1 MHCKKTKKRMNLKTL
16 SIFIALFVSTCIFGQ
31 TGTISGKVTDGKT
44 SETLPG
50 VKILIENQ
58 VYKVI
63 SDLDGNFIFQNIPI
77 GTYSIIF
84 NYNGYNTKII
94 SDVIVKANDVNSFEI
109 VMEPVV
115 KEIGTVTVKA
125 TLNRESID
133 NVNRLKS
140 NAAGQVDG
148 ISQQEI
154 KRSPDRDASAVL
166 KRVSGASVQDNKFV
180 IIRGLNDRYN
190 TAMIN
195 GLPLPSTE
203 ADRKAFS
210 FDIFPSTMLDNMM
223 IYKTAAPDLPGDFA
237 GGVIQVNTKEIPD
250 KDFLSVSIGTN
261 YNTQSTFKG
270 YSNYDG
276 SKNDWIGF
284 GVKDRMYPSSLP
296 STTEFKDLLSNP
308 STRFE
313 NSKVF
318 SNDWQINNK
327 NASPLGQS
335 YQVGFAK
342 TFRPDS
348 LKTNTFGIV
357 GAMSYNY
364 TRRYLDVTRKD
375 YNEDSSR
382 VFDYKDA
389 TYREN
394 VSWGAMLNFAYKFGK
409 NNKIT
414 LKNLF
419 SDNSTDQVIL
429 RTGENID
436 ADQIIKATAMQ
447 YTSSKM
453 FTSQLNGEHLLKA
466 TDSTS
471 LKVKWGLNY
480 SKTLT
485 TIPNL
490 KRMLYYKNRTPQG
503 TASDSIFT
511 AYVPFGSPS
520 PDFAGKFF
528 SNLGEDLYAAMGEIA
543 IPYKFL
549 KEKSTFKIGY
559 AGSIKSRA
567 FDARVFGYAI
577 NSPAQFN
584 YDLLLLPQD
593 SIFSEE
599 NINAQGFKL
608 GESTN
613 PSDSYSAS
621 TNLHAGYIMTD
632 QKLTSKLRAVYGLRV
647 ENFRQQLSSI
657 SYGGDSINID
667 NTTFSLLP
675 SLNLT
680 YSLTDKMNFRGAV
693 SRTVA
698 RPDFRELA
706 PFSFYDFNTSSAVV
720 GNDTLQAAN
729 ITNID
734 LRYEYFP
741 GNGQIISASVF
752 YKDFNNPI
760 ENTVFF
766 GGSGSRTY
774 TFRNV
779 ANAVDY
785 GLELEYRTKLS
796 KIDSLFNT
804 NALDNFTFYT
814 NLTLVKS
821 VVDLS
826 NVATAVTDEEK
837 YRPMQGQSPYLINGG
852 LVYQN
857 DKYGFGA
864 SLLVNRIGRRIAFV
878 GTNGYQDI
886 YENPRTVLDFQ
897 LVKTVFKN
905 KQGEIKLNASDIFN
919 QNAIF
924 YQDFNHSKKYEATE
938 DKVIQGIKFG
948 RNFSFS
954 FAYKF

>member
-1 MHCKKTKKRMNLKTL
+1 M
-16 SIFIALFVSTCIFGQ
+16 STCIFGQ

-58 VYKVI
+58 IYKI
-63 SDLDGNFIFQNIPI
+63 ITDLDGNFSFQNIPV
-77 GTYSIIF
+77 GNYNLIF

-94 SDVIVKANDVNSFEI
+94 SDILVKANEVTSFEI

-115 KEIGTVTVKA
+115 KEIGAVTVKA
-125 TLNRESID
+125 TVNKESID
-133 NVNRLKS
+133 NINRLKS

-223 IYKTAAPDLPGDFA
+223 IYKTASPDLPGDFA
-237 GGVIQVNTKEIPD
+237 GGVILVNTKDIPE
-250 KDFLSVSIGTN
+250 KDFVSFSVGTN
-261 YNTQSTFKG
+261 YNTQSTFKS

-284 GVKDRMYPSSLP
+284 GVKDRMYPNSLP
-296 STTEFKDLLSNP
+296 STTEFKELLSNP

-327 NASPLGQS
+327 NASPLGQN

-342 TFRPDS
+342 TILPDS
-348 LKTNTFGIV
+348 LKSNTFGIV

-394 VSWGAMLNFAYKFGK
+394 VSWGGMLNFAYKFGK

-453 FTSQLNGEHLLKA
+453 FTSQLNGEHLIKS

-471 LKVKWGLNY
+471 IKVKWGLDY
-480 SKTLT
+480 SKTIT

-528 SNLGEDLYAAMGEIA
+528 SNLGEDLYAAMAEIA
-543 IPYKFL
+543 IPYNFL
-549 KEKSTFKIGY
+549 KENSTLKIGY

-593 SIFSEE
+593 SIFAEE

-621 TNLHAGYIMTD
+621 TNLHAGYVMTD

-667 NTTFSLLP
+667 NTTLSFLP

-680 YSLTDKMNFRGAV
+680 YSLNKKMNFRGAV

-720 GNDTLQAAN
+720 GNDTLQAAT

-741 GNGQIISASVF
+741 GSGQIISTSVF

-785 GLELEYRTKLS
+785 GIELEYRTKLS
-796 KIDSLFNT
+796 KIDSLFNS

-814 NLTLVKS
+814 NLTFVKS

-857 DKYGFGA
+857 DSIGFGA
-864 SLLVNRIGRRIAFV
+864 SVLVNRIGRRIAFV

-924 YQDFNHSKKYEATE
+924 YQDFNHSKKYEAAE

>member
-1 MHCKKTKKRMNLKTL
+1 M
-16 SIFIALFVSTCIFGQ
+16 STCIFGQ

-58 VYKVI
+58 IYKII
-63 SDLDGNFIFQNIPI
+63 SDLDGNFSFQNIPV
-77 GTYSIIF
+77 GNYNLIF

-94 SDVIVKANDVNSFEI
+94 SDILVKANEVTSFEI

-115 KEIGTVTVKA
+115 KEIGAVTVKA
-125 TLNRESID
+125 TVNKESID
-133 NVNRLKS
+133 NINRLKS

-223 IYKTAAPDLPGDFA
+223 IYKTASPDLPGDFA
-237 GGVIQVNTKEIPD
+237 GGVILVNTKDIPE
-250 KDFLSVSIGTN
+250 KDFVSFSVGTN
-261 YNTQSTFKG
+261 YNTQSTFKS

-284 GVKDRMYPSSLP
+284 GVKDRMYPNSLP
-296 STTEFKDLLSNP
+296 STTEFKELLSNP

-327 NASPLGQS
+327 NASPLGQN

-342 TFRPDS
+342 TIRPDS
-348 LKTNTFGIV
+348 LKSNTFGIV

-394 VSWGAMLNFAYKFGK
+394 VSWGGMLNFAYKFGK

-453 FTSQLNGEHLLKA
+453 FTSQLNGEHLIKS

-471 LKVKWGLNY
+471 IKVKWGLDY
-480 SKTLT
+480 SKTIT

-528 SNLGEDLYAAMGEIA
+528 SNLGEDLYAAMAEIA
-543 IPYKFL
+543 IPYNFL
-549 KEKSTFKIGY
+549 KENSTLKIGY

-567 FDARVFGYAI
+567 FNARVFGYAI

-593 SIFSEE
+593 SIFAEE

-621 TNLHAGYIMTD
+621 TNLHAGYVMTD

-667 NTTFSLLP
+667 NTTLSFLP

-680 YSLTDKMNFRGAV
+680 YSLNKKMNFRGAV

-720 GNDTLQAAN
+720 GNDTLQAAT

-741 GNGQIISASVF
+741 GSGQIISTSLF

-779 ANAVDY
+779 TNAVDY
-785 GLELEYRTKLS
+785 GIELEYRTKLS
-796 KIDSLFNT
+796 KIDSLFNS

-814 NLTLVKS
+814 NLTFVKS

-857 DKYGFGA
+857 DSIGFGA
-864 SLLVNRIGRRIAFV
+864 SVLVNRIGRRIAFV

-924 YQDFNHSKKYEATE
+924 YQDFNHSKKYEAAE

>member
-1 MHCKKTKKRMNLKTL
+1 M
-16 SIFIALFVSTCIFGQ
+16 STCIFGQ

-58 VYKVI
+58 IYKI
-63 SDLDGNFIFQNIPI
+63 ITDLDGNFSFQNIPV
-77 GTYSIIF
+77 GNYNLIF

-94 SDVIVKANDVNSFEI
+94 SDILVKANEVTSFEI

-115 KEIGTVTVKA
+115 KEIGAVTVKA
-125 TLNRESID
+125 TVNKESID
-133 NVNRLKS
+133 NINRLKS

-223 IYKTAAPDLPGDFA
+223 IYKTASPDLPGDFA
-237 GGVIQVNTKEIPD
+237 GGVILVNTKDIPE
-250 KDFLSVSIGTN
+250 KDFVSFSVGTN
-261 YNTQSTFKG
+261 YNTQSTFKS

-284 GVKDRMYPSSLP
+284 GVKDRMYPNSLP
-296 STTEFKDLLSNP
+296 STTEFKELLSNP

-327 NASPLGQS
+327 NASPLGQN

-342 TFRPDS
+342 TIRPDS
-348 LKTNTFGIV
+348 LKSNTFGIV

-394 VSWGAMLNFAYKFGK
+394 VSWGGMLNFAYKFGK

-453 FTSQLNGEHLLKA
+453 FTSQLNGEHLIKS

-471 LKVKWGLNY
+471 IKVKWGLDY
-480 SKTLT
+480 SKTIT

-528 SNLGEDLYAAMGEIA
+528 SNLGEDLYAAMAEIA
-543 IPYKFL
+543 IPYNFL
-549 KEKSTFKIGY
+549 KENSTLKIGY

-567 FDARVFGYAI
+567 FNARVFGYAI

-593 SIFSEE
+593 SIFAEE

-621 TNLHAGYIMTD
+621 TNLHAGYVMTD

-667 NTTFSLLP
+667 NTTLSFLP

-680 YSLTDKMNFRGAV
+680 YSLNKKMNFRGAV

-720 GNDTLQAAN
+720 GNDTLQAAT

-741 GNGQIISASVF
+741 GSGQIISTSVF

-779 ANAVDY
+779 TNAVDY
-785 GLELEYRTKLS
+785 GIELEYRTKLS
-796 KIDSLFNT
+796 KIDSLFNS

-814 NLTLVKS
+814 NLTFVKS

-857 DKYGFGA
+857 DSIGFGA
-864 SLLVNRIGRRIAFV
+864 SVLVNRIGRRIAFV

-924 YQDFNHSKKYEATE
+924 YQDFNHSKKYEAAE

>member
-1 MHCKKTKKRMNLKTL
+1 MNLKTL

-58 VYKVI
+58 IYKII
-63 SDLDGNFIFQNIPI
+63 SDLDGNFSFQNIPV
-77 GTYSIIF
+77 GNYNLIF

-94 SDVIVKANDVNSFEI
+94 SDILVKANEVTSFEI

-115 KEIGTVTVKA
+115 KEIGAVTVKA
-125 TLNRESID
+125 TVNKESID
-133 NVNRLKS
+133 NINRLKS

-223 IYKTAAPDLPGDFA
+223 IYKTASPDLPGDFA
-237 GGVIQVNTKEIPD
+237 GGVILVNTKDIPE
-250 KDFLSVSIGTN
+250 KDFVSFSVGTN
-261 YNTQSTFKG
+261 YNTQSTFKS

-284 GVKDRMYPSSLP
+284 GVKDRMYPNSLP
-296 STTEFKDLLSNP
+296 STTEFKELLSNP

-327 NASPLGQS
+327 NASPLGQN

-342 TFRPDS
+342 TIRPDS
-348 LKTNTFGIV
+348 LKSNTFGIV

-394 VSWGAMLNFAYKFGK
+394 VSWGGMLNFAYKFGK

-453 FTSQLNGEHLLKA
+453 FTSQLNGEHLIKS

-471 LKVKWGLNY
+471 IKVKWGLDY
-480 SKTLT
+480 SKTIT

-528 SNLGEDLYAAMGEIA
+528 SNLGEDLYAAMAEIA
-543 IPYKFL
+543 IPYNFL
-549 KEKSTFKIGY
+549 KENSTLKIGY

-567 FDARVFGYAI
+567 FNARVFGYAI

-593 SIFSEE
+593 SIFAEE

-621 TNLHAGYIMTD
+621 TNLHAGYVMTD

-667 NTTFSLLP
+667 NTTLSFLP

-680 YSLTDKMNFRGAV
+680 YSLNKKMNFRGAV

-720 GNDTLQAAN
+720 GNDTLQAAT

-741 GNGQIISASVF
+741 GSGQIISTSVF

-779 ANAVDY
+779 TNAVDY
-785 GLELEYRTKLS
+785 GIELEYRTKLS
-796 KIDSLFNT
+796 KIDSLFNS

-814 NLTLVKS
+814 NLTFVKS

-857 DKYGFGA
+857 DSIGFGA
-864 SLLVNRIGRRIAFV
+864 SVLVNRIGRRIAFV

-924 YQDFNHSKKYEATE
+924 YQDFNHSKKYEAAE

>member
-1 MHCKKTKKRMNLKTL
+1 M
-16 SIFIALFVSTCIFGQ
+16 STCIFGQ

-58 VYKVI
+58 IYKI
-63 SDLDGNFIFQNIPI
+63 ITDLDGNFSFQNIPV
-77 GTYSIIF
+77 GNYNLIF

-94 SDVIVKANDVNSFEI
+94 SDILVKANEVTSFEI

-115 KEIGTVTVKA
+115 KEIGAVTVKA
-125 TLNRESID
+125 TVNKESID
-133 NVNRLKS
+133 NINRLKS

-223 IYKTAAPDLPGDFA
+223 IYKTASPDLPGDFA
-237 GGVIQVNTKEIPD
+237 GGVILVNTKDIPE
-250 KDFLSVSIGTN
+250 KDFVSFSVGTN
-261 YNTQSTFKG
+261 YNTQSTFKS

-284 GVKDRMYPSSLP
+284 GVKDRMYPNSLP
-296 STTEFKDLLSNP
+296 STTEFKELLSNP

-327 NASPLGQS
+327 NASPLGQN

-342 TFRPDS
+342 TIRPDS
-348 LKTNTFGIV
+348 LKSNTFGIV

-382 VFDYKDA
+382 VFNYKDA

-394 VSWGAMLNFAYKFGK
+394 VSWGGMLNFAYKFGK

-453 FTSQLNGEHLLKA
+453 FTSQLNGEHLIKS

-471 LKVKWGLNY
+471 IKVKWGLDY
-480 SKTLT
+480 SKTIT

-528 SNLGEDLYAAMGEIA
+528 SNLGEDLYAAMAEIA
-543 IPYKFL
+543 IPYNFL
-549 KEKSTFKIGY
+549 KENSTLKIGY

-567 FDARVFGYAI
+567 FNARVFGYAI

-593 SIFSEE
+593 SIFAEE

-621 TNLHAGYIMTD
+621 TNLHAGYVMTD

-667 NTTFSLLP
+667 NTTLSFLP

-680 YSLTDKMNFRGAV
+680 YSLNKKMNFRGAV

-720 GNDTLQAAN
+720 GNDTLQAAT

-741 GNGQIISASVF
+741 GSGQIISTSVF

-785 GLELEYRTKLS
+785 GIELEYRTKLS
-796 KIDSLFNT
+796 KIDSLFNS

-814 NLTLVKS
+814 NLTFVKS

-857 DKYGFGA
+857 DSIGFGA
-864 SLLVNRIGRRIAFV
+864 SVLVNRIGRRIAFV

-924 YQDFNHSKKYEATE
+924 YQDFNHSKKYEAAE

>member
-1 MHCKKTKKRMNLKTL
+1 M
-16 SIFIALFVSTCIFGQ
+16 STCIFGQ

-58 VYKVI
+58 IYKI
-63 SDLDGNFIFQNIPI
+63 ITDLDGNFSFQNIPV
-77 GTYSIIF
+77 GNYNLIF

-94 SDVIVKANDVNSFEI
+94 SDILVKANEVTSFEI

-115 KEIGTVTVKA
+115 KEIGAVTVKA
-125 TLNRESID
+125 TVNKESID
-133 NVNRLKS
+133 NINRLKS

-223 IYKTAAPDLPGDFA
+223 IYKTASPDLPGDFA
-237 GGVIQVNTKEIPD
+237 GGVILVNTKDIPE
-250 KDFLSVSIGTN
+250 KDFVSFSVGTN
-261 YNTQSTFKG
+261 YNTQSTFKS

-284 GVKDRMYPSSLP
+284 GVKDRMYPNSLP
-296 STTEFKDLLSNP
+296 STTEFKELLSNP

-327 NASPLGQS
+327 NASPLGQN

-342 TFRPDS
+342 TIRPDS
-348 LKTNTFGIV
+348 LKSNTFGIV

-389 TYREN
+389 TYRHN
-394 VSWGAMLNFAYKFGK
+394 APWGAMLNSAYKFGK

-453 FTSQLNGEHLLKA
+453 FTSQLNGEHLIKS

-471 LKVKWGLNY
+471 IKVKWGLDY
-480 SKTLT
+480 SKTIT

-528 SNLGEDLYAAMGEIA
+528 SNLGEDLYAAMAEIA
-543 IPYKFL
+543 IPYNFL
-549 KEKSTFKIGY
+549 KENSTLKIGY

-567 FDARVFGYAI
+567 FNARVFGYAI

-593 SIFSEE
+593 SIFAEE

-621 TNLHAGYIMTD
+621 TNLHAGYVMTD

-667 NTTFSLLP
+667 NTTLSFLP

-680 YSLTDKMNFRGAV
+680 YSLNKKMNFRGAV

-720 GNDTLQAAN
+720 GNDTLQAAT

-741 GNGQIISASVF
+741 GSGQIISTSVF

-779 ANAVDY
+779 TNAVDY
-785 GLELEYRTKLS
+785 GIELEYRTKLS
-796 KIDSLFNT
+796 KIDSLFNS

-814 NLTLVKS
+814 NLTFVKS

-857 DKYGFGA
+857 DSIGFGA
-864 SLLVNRIGRRIAFV
+864 SVLVNRIGRRIAFV

-924 YQDFNHSKKYEATE
+924 YQDFNHSKKYEAAE

>member
-1 MHCKKTKKRMNLKTL
+1 MSK
-16 SIFIALFVSTCIFGQ
+16 CIFGQ

-63 SDLDGNFIFQNIPI
+63 SDLDGNFSFQNVPV
-77 GTYSIIF
+77 GTYSIAF

-94 SDVIVKANDVNSFEI
+94 SDVIVKSNEVNSIEI
-109 VMEPVV
+109 VMEPVI
-115 KEIGTVTVKA
+115 KEIGTVTIKA

-133 NVNRLKS
+133 NINRLKS

-223 IYKTAAPDLPGDFA
+223 IYKTASPDLPGDFA
-237 GGVIQVNTKEIPD
+237 GGVILVNTKDIPD
-250 KDFLSVSIGTN
+250 KDFISFSAGTN
-261 YNTQSTFKG
+261 YNTQSTFKS
-270 YSNYDG
+270 YSTYEG
-276 SKNDWIGF
+276 SKNDWMGF
-284 GVKDRMYPSSLP
+284 GVKDRLYPSSLP
-296 STTEFKDLLSNP
+296 STSEFKDLLSNP

-327 NASPLGQS
+327 NASPLGQN

-348 LKTNTFGIV
+348 LKTNTFGVI
-357 GAMSYNY
+357 GALSYNY

-394 VSWGAMLNFAYKFGK
+394 VSWGAMLNFSYKFGK

-419 SDNSTDQVIL
+419 SDNSTDQVIQ

-453 FTSQLNGEHLLKA
+453 YTSQLNGEHLVKA

-471 LKVKWGLNY
+471 IKVKWGLNY

-503 TASDSIFT
+503 TASDSLYT

-549 KEKSTFKIGY
+549 KEKSTLKIGY

-593 SIFSEE
+593 SIFAVE

-613 PSDSYSAS
+613 PSDSYTAS

-647 ENFRQQLSSI
+647 ENFRQKLSSI

-667 NTTFSLLP
+667 NTTLSLLP

-680 YSLTDKMNFRGAV
+680 YSLNKKMNFRGAV

-729 ITNID
+729 ITNLD

-785 GLELEYRTKLS
+785 GIELEYRTKLS
-796 KIDSLFNT
+796 KIDSLFNS
-804 NALDNFTFYT
+804 NAFDNFTFYT

-857 DKYGFGA
+857 DSIGFGA

-905 KQGEIKLNASDIFN
+905 KNGEIKLNASDIFN

-924 YQDFNHSKKYEATE
+924 YQDFNRSKKYEADE
-938 DKVIQGIKFG
+938 DKVIQGIKYG
-948 RNFSFS
+948 RNFSIS

>member
-1 MHCKKTKKRMNLKTL
+1 MNLKTL
-16 SIFIALFVSTCIFGQ
+16 SIFIALFMSTCIFGQ

-58 VYKVI
+58 IYKII
-63 SDLDGNFIFQNIPI
+63 SDLDGNFSFQNIPV
-77 GTYSIIF
+77 GKYTLIF

-94 SDVIVKANDVNSFEI
+94 SDILVKANEVTSFEI
-109 VMEPVV
+109 VMEPIE
-115 KEIGTVTVKA
+115 KIIGPITVKA
-125 TLNRESID
+125 TVNKESID
-133 NVNRLKS
+133 NINRLKS

-223 IYKTAAPDLPGDFA
+223 IYKTASPDLPGDFA
-237 GGVIQVNTKEIPD
+237 GGVILVNTKDIPE
-250 KDFLSVSIGTN
+250 KDFVSFSVGTN
-261 YNTQSTFKG
+261 YNTQSTFKS

-284 GVKDRMYPSSLP
+284 GVKDRMYPNSLP
-296 STTEFKDLLSNP
+296 STTEFKELLSNP

-327 NASPLGQS
+327 NASPLGQN

-342 TFRPDS
+342 TIRPDS
-348 LKTNTFGIV
+348 LKSNTFGIV

-394 VSWGAMLNFAYKFGK
+394 VSWGGMLNFAYKFGK

-453 FTSQLNGEHLLKA
+453 FTSQLNGEHLIKS

-471 LKVKWGLNY
+471 IKVKWGLDY
-480 SKTLT
+480 SKTIT

-528 SNLGEDLYAAMGEIA
+528 SNLGEDLYAAMAEIA
-543 IPYKFL
+543 IPYNFL
-549 KEKSTFKIGY
+549 KENSTLKIGY

-567 FDARVFGYAI
+567 FNARVFGYAI

-593 SIFSEE
+593 SIFAEE

-621 TNLHAGYIMTD
+621 TNLHAGYVMTD

-667 NTTFSLLP
+667 NTTLSFLP

-680 YSLTDKMNFRGAV
+680 YSLNKKMNFRGAV

-720 GNDTLQAAN
+720 GNDTLQAAT

-741 GNGQIISASVF
+741 GSGQIISTSLF

-779 ANAVDY
+779 TNAVDY
-785 GLELEYRTKLS
+785 GIELEYRTKLS
-796 KIDSLFNT
+796 KIDSLFNS

-814 NLTLVKS
+814 NLTFVKS

-857 DKYGFGA
+857 DSIGFGA
-864 SLLVNRIGRRIAFV
+864 SVLVNRIGRRIAFV

-924 YQDFNHSKKYEATE
+924 YQDFNHSKKYEAAE

>member
-1 MHCKKTKKRMNLKTL
+1 M
-16 SIFIALFVSTCIFGQ
+16 STCIFGQ

-58 VYKVI
+58 IYKII
-63 SDLDGNFIFQNIPI
+63 SDLDGNFSFQNIPV
-77 GTYSIIF
+77 GNYNLIF

-94 SDVIVKANDVNSFEI
+94 SDILVKANEVTSFEI

-115 KEIGTVTVKA
+115 KEIGAVTVKA
-125 TLNRESID
+125 TVNKESID
-133 NVNRLKS
+133 NINRLKS

-223 IYKTAAPDLPGDFA
+223 IYKTASPDLPGDFA
-237 GGVIQVNTKEIPD
+237 GGVILVNTKDIPE
-250 KDFLSVSIGTN
+250 KDFVSFSVGTN
-261 YNTQSTFKG
+261 YNTQSTFKS

-284 GVKDRMYPSSLP
+284 GVKDRMYPNSLP
-296 STTEFKDLLSNP
+296 STTEFKELLSNP

-327 NASPLGQS
+327 NASPLGQN

-342 TFRPDS
+342 TIRPDS
-348 LKTNTFGIV
+348 LKSNTFGIV

-394 VSWGAMLNFAYKFGK
+394 VSWGGMLNFAYKFGK

-453 FTSQLNGEHLLKA
+453 FTSQLNGEHLIKS

-471 LKVKWGLNY
+471 IKVKWGLDY
-480 SKTLT
+480 SKTIT

-528 SNLGEDLYAAMGEIA
+528 SNLGEDLYAAMAEIA
-543 IPYKFL
+543 IPYNFL
-549 KEKSTFKIGY
+549 KENSTLKIGY

-567 FDARVFGYAI
+567 FNARVFGYAI

-593 SIFSEE
+593 SIFAEE

-621 TNLHAGYIMTD
+621 TNLHAGYVMTD

-667 NTTFSLLP
+667 NTTLSFLP

-680 YSLTDKMNFRGAV
+680 YSLNKKMNFRGAV

-720 GNDTLQAAN
+720 GNDTLQAAT

-741 GNGQIISASVF
+741 GSGQIISTSVF

-779 ANAVDY
+779 TNAVDY
-785 GLELEYRTKLS
+785 GIELEYRTKLS
-796 KIDSLFNT
+796 KIDSLFNS

-814 NLTLVKS
+814 NLTFVKS

-857 DKYGFGA
+857 DSIGFGA
-864 SLLVNRIGRRIAFV
+864 SVLVNRIGRRIAFV

-924 YQDFNHSKKYEATE
+924 YQDFNHSKKYEAAE

>member
-1 MHCKKTKKRMNLKTL
+1 M
-16 SIFIALFVSTCIFGQ
+16 STCIFGQ

-58 VYKVI
+58 IYKI
-63 SDLDGNFIFQNIPI
+63 ITDLDGNFSFQNIPV
-77 GTYSIIF
+77 GNYNLIF

-94 SDVIVKANDVNSFEI
+94 SDILVKANEVTSFEI

-115 KEIGTVTVKA
+115 KEIGAVTVKA
-125 TLNRESID
+125 TVNKESID
-133 NVNRLKS
+133 NINRLKS

-223 IYKTAAPDLPGDFA
+223 IYKTASPDLPGDFA
-237 GGVIQVNTKEIPD
+237 GGVILVNTKDIPE
-250 KDFLSVSIGTN
+250 KDFVSFSVGTN
-261 YNTQSTFKG
+261 YNTQSTFKS

-284 GVKDRMYPSSLP
+284 GVKDRMYPNSLP
-296 STTEFKDLLSNP
+296 STTEFKELLSNP

-327 NASPLGQS
+327 NASPLGQN

-342 TFRPDS
+342 TIRPDS
-348 LKTNTFGIV
+348 LKSNTFGIV

-394 VSWGAMLNFAYKFGK
+394 VSWGGMLNFAYKFGK

-453 FTSQLNGEHLLKA
+453 FTSQLNGEHLIKS

-471 LKVKWGLNY
+471 IKVKWGLDY
-480 SKTLT
+480 SKTIT

-528 SNLGEDLYAAMGEIA
+528 SNLGEDLYAAMAEIA
-543 IPYKFL
+543 IPYNFL
-549 KEKSTFKIGY
+549 KENSTLKIGY

-567 FDARVFGYAI
+567 FNARVFGYAI

-593 SIFSEE
+593 SIFAEE

-621 TNLHAGYIMTD
+621 TNLHAGYVMTD

-667 NTTFSLLP
+667 NTTLSFLP

-680 YSLTDKMNFRGAV
+680 YSLNKKMNFRGAV

-720 GNDTLQAAN
+720 GNDTLQAAT

-741 GNGQIISASVF
+741 GSGQIISTSVF

-785 GLELEYRTKLS
+785 GIELEYRTKLS
-796 KIDSLFNT
+796 KIDSLFNS

-814 NLTLVKS
+814 NLTFVKS

-857 DKYGFGA
+857 DSIGFGA
-864 SLLVNRIGRRIAFV
+864 SVLVNRIGRRIAFV

-924 YQDFNHSKKYEATE
+924 YQDFNHSKKYEAAE

>member
-1 MHCKKTKKRMNLKTL
+1 M
-16 SIFIALFVSTCIFGQ
+16 SSCIFGQ

-58 VYKVI
+58 IYKII
-63 SDLDGNFIFQNIPI
+63 SDLDGNFSFQNIPV
-77 GTYSIIF
+77 GNYTLIF

-94 SDVIVKANDVNSFEI
+94 SDILVKANEVTSFEI

-115 KEIGTVTVKA
+115 KEIGAVTVKA
-125 TLNRESID
+125 TVNKESID
-133 NVNRLKS
+133 NINRLKS

-223 IYKTAAPDLPGDFA
+223 IYKTASPDLPGDFA
-237 GGVIQVNTKEIPD
+237 GGVILVNTKDIPE
-250 KDFLSVSIGTN
+250 KDFVSFSVGTN
-261 YNTQSTFKG
+261 YNTQSTFKS

-284 GVKDRMYPSSLP
+284 GVKDRMYPNSLP
-296 STTEFKDLLSNP
+296 STTEFKELLSNP

-327 NASPLGQS
+327 NASPLGQN

-342 TFRPDS
+342 TIRPDS
-348 LKTNTFGIV
+348 IKSNTFGIV

-453 FTSQLNGEHLLKA
+453 FTSQLNGEHLIKS

-471 LKVKWGLNY
+471 IKIKWGLDY
-480 SKTLT
+480 SKTIT

-528 SNLGEDLYAAMGEIA
+528 SNLGEDLYAAMAEIA
-543 IPYKFL
+543 IPYNFL
-549 KEKSTFKIGY
+549 KENSTLKIGY

-593 SIFSEE
+593 SIFAEE
-599 NINAQGFKL
+599 NINEQGFKL

-667 NTTFSLLP
+667 NTTLSFLP

-680 YSLTDKMNFRGAV
+680 YSLNKKMNFRGAV

-720 GNDTLQAAN
+720 GNDTLQAAT

-741 GNGQIISASVF
+741 GSGQIISTSLF

-785 GLELEYRTKLS
+785 GIELEYRTKLS
-796 KIDSLFNT
+796 KIDSLFNS

-814 NLTLVKS
+814 NLTFVKS

-857 DKYGFGA
+857 DSIGFGA
-864 SLLVNRIGRRIAFV
+864 SVLVNRIGRRIAFV

-924 YQDFNHSKKYEATE
+924 YQDFNHSKKYEAAE

>member
-1 MHCKKTKKRMNLKTL
+1 M
-16 SIFIALFVSTCIFGQ
+16 STCIFGQ

-58 VYKVI
+58 IYKII
-63 SDLDGNFIFQNIPI
+63 SDLDGNFSFQNIPV
-77 GTYSIIF
+77 GKYNLIF

-94 SDVIVKANDVNSFEI
+94 SDILVKANEVTSFEI

-115 KEIGTVTVKA
+115 KEIGAVTVKA
-125 TLNRESID
+125 TVNKESID
-133 NVNRLKS
+133 NINRLKS

-223 IYKTAAPDLPGDFA
+223 IYKTASPDLPGDFA
-237 GGVIQVNTKEIPD
+237 GGVILVNTKDIPE
-250 KDFLSVSIGTN
+250 KDFVSFSVGTN
-261 YNTQSTFKG
+261 YNTQSTFKS

-284 GVKDRMYPSSLP
+284 GVKDRMYPNSLP
-296 STTEFKDLLSNP
+296 STTEFKELLSNP

-327 NASPLGQS
+327 NASPLGQN

-342 TFRPDS
+342 TIRPDS
-348 LKTNTFGIV
+348 LKSNTFGIV

-394 VSWGAMLNFAYKFGK
+394 VSWGGMLNFAYKFGK

-453 FTSQLNGEHLLKA
+453 FTSQLNGEHLIKS

-471 LKVKWGLNY
+471 IKVKWGLDY
-480 SKTLT
+480 SKTIT

-528 SNLGEDLYAAMGEIA
+528 SNLGEDLYAAMAEIA
-543 IPYKFL
+543 IPYNFL
-549 KEKSTFKIGY
+549 KENSTLKIGY

-567 FDARVFGYAI
+567 FNARVFGYAI

-593 SIFSEE
+593 SIFAEE

-621 TNLHAGYIMTD
+621 TNLHAGYVMTD

-667 NTTFSLLP
+667 NTTLSFLP

-680 YSLTDKMNFRGAV
+680 YSLNKKMNFRGAV

-720 GNDTLQAAN
+720 GNDTLQAAT

-741 GNGQIISASVF
+741 GSGQIISTSVF

-779 ANAVDY
+779 TNAVDY
-785 GLELEYRTKLS
+785 GIELEYRTKLS
-796 KIDSLFNT
+796 KIDSLFNS

-814 NLTLVKS
+814 NLTFVKS

-857 DKYGFGA
+857 DSIGFGA
-864 SLLVNRIGRRIAFV
+864 SVLVNRIGRRIAFV

-924 YQDFNHSKKYEATE
+924 YQDFNHSKKYEAAE

>member
-1 MHCKKTKKRMNLKTL
+1 M
-16 SIFIALFVSTCIFGQ
+16 STCIFGQ

-58 VYKVI
+58 IYKII
-63 SDLDGNFIFQNIPI
+63 SDLDGNFSFQNIPV
-77 GTYSIIF
+77 GNYNLIF

-94 SDVIVKANDVNSFEI
+94 SDILVKANEVTSFEI

-115 KEIGTVTVKA
+115 KEIGAVTVKA
-125 TLNRESID
+125 TVNKESID
-133 NVNRLKS
+133 NINRLKS

-223 IYKTAAPDLPGDFA
+223 IYKTASPDLPGDFA
-237 GGVIQVNTKEIPD
+237 GGVILVNTKDIPE
-250 KDFLSVSIGTN
+250 KDFVSFSVGTN
-261 YNTQSTFKG
+261 YNTQSTFKS

-284 GVKDRMYPSSLP
+284 GVKDRMYPNSLP
-296 STTEFKDLLSNP
+296 STTEFKELLSNP

-327 NASPLGQS
+327 NASPLGQN

-342 TFRPDS
+342 TIRPDS
-348 LKTNTFGIV
+348 LKSNTFGIV

-394 VSWGAMLNFAYKFGK
+394 VSWGGMLNFAYKFGK

-453 FTSQLNGEHLLKA
+453 FTSQLNGEHLIKS

-471 LKVKWGLNY
+471 IKVKWGLDY
-480 SKTLT
+480 SKTIT

-528 SNLGEDLYAAMGEIA
+528 SNLGEDLYAAMAEIA
-543 IPYKFL
+543 IPYNFL
-549 KEKSTFKIGY
+549 KENSTLKIGY

-593 SIFSEE
+593 SIFAEE

-621 TNLHAGYIMTD
+621 TNLHAGYVMTD

-667 NTTFSLLP
+667 NTTLSFLP

-680 YSLTDKMNFRGAV
+680 YSLNKKMNFRGAV

-720 GNDTLQAAN
+720 GNDTLQAAT

-741 GNGQIISASVF
+741 GSGQIISTSVF

-779 ANAVDY
+779 TNAVDY
-785 GLELEYRTKLS
+785 GIELEYRTKLS
-796 KIDSLFNT
+796 KIDSLFNS

-814 NLTLVKS
+814 NLTFVKS

-857 DKYGFGA
+857 DSIGFGA
-864 SLLVNRIGRRIAFV
+864 SVLVNRIGRRIAFV

-924 YQDFNHSKKYEATE
+924 YQDFNHSKKYEAAE

>member
-1 MHCKKTKKRMNLKTL
+1 MNLKTL
-16 SIFIALFVSTCIFGQ
+16 SIFIALFMSTCIFGQ

-58 VYKVI
+58 IYKII
-63 SDLDGNFIFQNIPI
+63 SDLDGNFSFQNIPV
-77 GTYSIIF
+77 GNYNLIF

-94 SDVIVKANDVNSFEI
+94 SDILVKANEVTSFEI

-115 KEIGTVTVKA
+115 KEIGAVTVKA
-125 TLNRESID
+125 TVNKESID
-133 NVNRLKS
+133 NINRLKS

-223 IYKTAAPDLPGDFA
+223 IYKTASPDLPGDFA
-237 GGVIQVNTKEIPD
+237 GGVILVNTKDIPE
-250 KDFLSVSIGTN
+250 KDFVSFSVGTN
-261 YNTQSTFKG
+261 YNTQSTFKS

-284 GVKDRMYPSSLP
+284 GVKDRMYPNSLP
-296 STTEFKDLLSNP
+296 STTEFKELLSNP

-327 NASPLGQS
+327 NASPLGQN

-342 TFRPDS
+342 TIRPDS
-348 LKTNTFGIV
+348 LKSNTFGIV

-394 VSWGAMLNFAYKFGK
+394 VSWGGMLNFAYKFGK

-453 FTSQLNGEHLLKA
+453 FTSQLNGEHLIKS

-471 LKVKWGLNY
+471 IKVKWGLDY
-480 SKTLT
+480 SKTIT

-528 SNLGEDLYAAMGEIA
+528 SNLGEDLYAAMAEIA
-543 IPYKFL
+543 IPYNFL
-549 KEKSTFKIGY
+549 KENSTLKIGY

-567 FDARVFGYAI
+567 FNARVFGYAI

-593 SIFSEE
+593 SIFAEE

-621 TNLHAGYIMTD
+621 TNLHAGYVMTD

-667 NTTFSLLP
+667 NTTLSFLP

-680 YSLTDKMNFRGAV
+680 YSLNKKMNFRGAV

-720 GNDTLQAAN
+720 GNDTLQAAT

-741 GNGQIISASVF
+741 GSGQIISTSVF

-779 ANAVDY
+779 TNAVDY
-785 GLELEYRTKLS
+785 GIELEYRTKLS
-796 KIDSLFNT
+796 KIDSLFNS

-814 NLTLVKS
+814 NLTFVKS

-857 DKYGFGA
+857 DSIGFGA
-864 SLLVNRIGRRIAFV
+864 SVLVNRIGRRIAFV

-924 YQDFNHSKKYEATE
+924 YQDFNHSKKYEAAE